1 MKNMKRL
8 LSVILF
14 LILAR
19 AAFLGIFQYAKN
31 QENLKKQRSDT
42 TEKVVVYTD
51 LQSGMLEPL
60 NAPFYKE
67 TGMKLD
73 IVYLTSNQMVQ
84 GSSDSDKIPDVYITS
99 QDSLVKLKDNKMLEP
114 YFSSRT
120 DTALNVFRDDD
131 SYWTGIWIDPV
142 IFAVNKDFFLK
153 HPAFSYTWTEVLTRK
168 SVQLSMTDFIA
179 ADMAEDL
186 LMCMAEHFGIN
197 ETFQLL
203 YQAQGHVVQYG
214 KYLSTPSRMA
224 AMGKCDIGISGL
236 NETLR
241 TRNENMPV
249 TIIYPEDGS
258 PWYLY
263 GAGLSKSSLNPDRG
277 RQFIEWLLN
286 PEGYK
291 KIMEQN
297 QYYYVYVNDEDM
309 KPDVIGGDLRF
320 WDLKKMYF
328 DEGKKDLLNQWADKI
343 RFGGTNN

>member
-14 LILAR
+14 LILAG

-142 IFAVNKDFFLK
+142 IFAVNKDFFFK
-153 HPAFSYTWTEVLTRK
+153 ASCI
-168 SVQLSMTDFIA
+168 QL
-179 ADMAEDL
+179 
-186 LMCMAEHFGIN
+186 
-197 ETFQLL
+197 
-203 YQAQGHVVQYG
+203 
-214 KYLSTPSRMA
+214 YL
-224 AMGKCDIGISGL
+224 
-236 NETLR
+236 
-241 TRNENMPV
+241 
-249 TIIYPEDGS
+249 
-258 PWYLY
+258 
-263 GAGLSKSSLNPDRG
+263 DRG
-277 RQFIEWLLN
+277 SYQEISSV
-286 PEGYK
+286 
-291 KIMEQN
+291 I
-297 QYYYVYVNDEDM
+297 ND
-309 KPDVIGGDLRF
+309 RF
-320 WDLKKMYF
+320 HCCRY
-328 DEGKKDLLNQWADKI
+328 G
-343 RFGGTNN
+343 

>member
-14 LILAR
+14 LILAG

-142 IFAVNKDFFLK
+142 IFAVNKDFILK

>member
-1 MKNMKRL
+1 M
-8 LSVILF
+8 
-14 LILAR
+14 
-19 AAFLGIFQYAKN
+19 
-31 QENLKKQRSDT
+31 
-42 TEKVVVYTD
+42 
-51 LQSGMLEPL
+51 
-60 NAPFYKE
+60 
-67 TGMKLD
+67 
-73 IVYLTSNQMVQ
+73 
-84 GSSDSDKIPDVYITS
+84 
-99 QDSLVKLKDNKMLEP
+99 
-114 YFSSRT
+114 
-120 DTALNVFRDDD
+120 
-131 SYWTGIWIDPV
+131 
-142 IFAVNKDFFLK
+142 
-153 HPAFSYTWTEVLTRK
+153 LTRK

-297 QYYYVYVNDEDM
+297 QYYYVYCR
-309 KPDVIGGDLRF
+309 LFFSR
-320 WDLKKMYF
+320 
-328 DEGKKDLLNQWADKI
+328 KI
-343 RFGGTNN
+343 FCS

>member
-1 MKNMKRL
+1 MKNMKL

-14 LILAR
+14 LILAG
-19 AAFLGIFQYAKN
+19 AAYLGIFQYAKN

-168 SVQLSMTDFIA
+168 SV
-179 ADMAEDL
+179 
-186 LMCMAEHFGIN
+186 
-197 ETFQLL
+197 
-203 YQAQGHVVQYG
+203 
-214 KYLSTPSRMA
+214 
-224 AMGKCDIGISGL
+224 
-236 NETLR
+236 
-241 TRNENMPV
+241 
-249 TIIYPEDGS
+249 
-258 PWYLY
+258 
-263 GAGLSKSSLNPDRG
+263 
-277 RQFIEWLLN
+277 
-286 PEGYK
+286 
-291 KIMEQN
+291 
-297 QYYYVYVNDEDM
+297 
-309 KPDVIGGDLRF
+309 
-320 WDLKKMYF
+320 
-328 DEGKKDLLNQWADKI
+328 
-343 RFGGTNN
+343 